1 MRTRRQV
8 IRAGGLSLL
17 GAGLGQLPADA
28 RAERGPCAAN
38 ETPPERLR
46 ERYDVI
52 VAGAGTGG
60 VAAAL
65 QAARLGASVLLV
77 ESTDWIGGQMTA
89 AGVSSMDEGYPPRA
103 RVRERGVYGEF
114 HQRTVAFYRALGQS
128 TDTSAVT
135 EDHFSVEPHVAQQI
149 LYDILR
155 DTRRLRFPGRGP
167 AVLDLSLRTEVTR
180 VHREGDRIT
189 GVTLSFEGGAR
200 PSSRRISST
209 VLIDATEYGDLLP
222 LAGVRYRLGNRIW
235 DRPAGENDPAP
246 PVQPN
251 TWTASIRHYPGGAPG
266 RLLVKTPPPGYNER
280 ELRGHLSLE
289 GDGSSRLPW
298 NWPRFLRYRGMPDST
313 LPLNARNGTD
323 LPLTRTHVNFSPN
336 DHPLDARDVEDP
348 RRREDAEIQCRL
360 RTLGVIFYFQNV
372 LGKTD
377 WSVADD
383 IGYDTPYNRARNA
396 DLVRRRPEL
405 APYGDVLD
413 HFPVMAY
420 VRESR
425 RIVGAYAL
433 TAREIRRNGANRPAR
448 FPTAVALGD
457 YPIDVHGALDPA
469 AAIEPDLDLPEDL
482 PLRWTQWGYGPFQV
496 PFACFIPETV
506 DGLVPAEKNL
516 SQSRL
521 ASGATRLQPSTML
534 TGQAAGAIAALAVRL
549 RCAPRAVPPLLVQD
563 ALLDAGSTLS
573 LDYYTDL
580 PHGTQTWKEVQLA
593 TLYGLLDTPGPEFRP
608 GRKARPEEIEAVRAR
623 LREVRPAGTGPEV
636 RAELVLEEEAP
647 TRAELARQAARALR
661 ALISVA
667 G

>member
-1 MRTRRQV
+1 MTTRRQV
-8 IRAGGLSLL
+8 MQGAGLSLL
-17 GAGLGQLPADA
+17 GPLPGWAQGGGTPDPSKTH
-28 RAERGPCAAN
+28 G
-38 ETPPERLR
+38 TPPERLR
-46 ERYDVI
+46 EHYDVI

-60 VAAAL
+60 AAAAL

-114 HQRTVAFYRALGQS
+114 HRRAVAFYRALGQS
-128 TDTSAVT
+128 TDTSAVS
-135 EDHFSVEPHVAQQI
+135 EDHFSVEPHVAQEL

-155 DTRRLRFPGRGP
+155 DTRRLRFPGRG
-167 AVLDLSLRTEVTR
+167 AVVLDLSLRTEVTR
-180 VHREGDRIT
+180 VQREGDRIT
-189 GVTLSFEGGAR
+189 GVTLSIEGGAR
-200 PSSRRISST
+200 PVTRRIAST

-222 LAGVRYRLGNRIW
+222 LAGLRYRLGNRIW
-235 DRPAGENDPAP
+235 DRPWGEGDPAP

-251 TWTASIRHYPGGAPG
+251 TWTASIRHYPGGAPE
-266 RLLVKTPPPGYNER
+266 RLRVKTPPPGYHER

-289 GDGSSRLPW
+289 GDGSPRRPW
-298 NWPRFLRYRGMPDST
+298 NWTRFLRYRGMPDSA

-323 LPLTRTHVNFSPN
+323 LPLTRTHINFTPN
-336 DHPLDARDVEDP
+336 DHPFDARDVEDP
-348 RRREDAEIQCRL
+348 RRREEAEVQCRL
-360 RTLGVIFYFQNV
+360 RTLGVIYYFQNV

-383 IGYDTPYNRARNA
+383 LGYNTPYNRARNVA
-396 DLVRRRPEL
+396 LIRRRPEL
-405 APYGDVLD
+405 APYRDVLD

-433 TAREIRRNGANRPAR
+433 KARDIRRNGANRPVR

-469 AAIEPDLDLPEDL
+469 TSIEADLDLPEDL
-482 PLRWTQWGYGPFQV
+482 PARWIQWGYGPFQI
-496 PFACFIPETV
+496 PFECFTPEGV
-506 DGLVPAEKNL
+506 DGFVAAEKNL

-534 TGQAAGAIAALAVRL
+534 TGQAAGAIAALAVHL
-549 RCAPRAVPPLLVQD
+549 RCAPGSVPPLLVQET
-563 ALLDAGSTLS
+563 LLDAGSTLS
-573 LDYYTDL
+573 LDYYPDL

-593 TLYGLLDTPGPEFRP
+593 TLYGLMDSPGPEFGPERKTRP
-608 GRKARPEEIEAVRAR
+608 AEIEAVRMR
-623 LREVRPAGTGPEV
+623 LAEVRPIGARPEV
-636 RAELVLEEEAP
+636 SAELHLEGTTP
-647 TRAELARQAARALR
+647 TRGQLARQAARALR
-661 ALISVA
+661 SLLPDA